1 MLKNLKKWFV
11 VDDAEFKEK
20 MGGKKEESTDS
31 DIVPSRPT
39 KRATP
44 STNKTTSNPSTSSAT
59 PINTTVPAGKATSKF
74 TDILLKAM
82 EANNIAGFDYLEYK
96 QSLHKL
102 AKMPMDEPTR
112 YQSAYAAASTMGATP
127 KQLVETAHFY
137 IDILK
142 KEESKFAQALANQKS
157 KQIGDKEQLIKQH
170 DNLIKE
176 KSKQIE
182 SLKKEIAQH
191 QTKSEQ
197 MKKSISSAT
206 VKVETTKNNFV
217 ASYNLVISQIHNDI
231 ANMKKYLK

>member
-1 MLKNLKKWFV
+1 MLKNLKRWFV
-11 VDDAEFKEK
+11 VDDEEFKKK
-20 MGGKKEESTDS
+20 MGGKAEEDS

-39 KRATP
+39 KKAKP
-44 STNKTTSNPSTSSAT
+44 STNKTTSKPSTSPAT
-59 PINTTVPAGKATSKF
+59 PTSVPAGKATSKF

-82 EANNIAGFDYLEYK
+82 EANNLDGFDYLEYK

-127 KQLVETAHFY
+127 KQLVETAQFY

-142 KEESKFAQALANQKS
+142 KEENKFAQALANQKS

-176 KSKQIE
+176 KTTQIE
-182 SLKKEIAQH
+182 RLKKEIADH
-191 QTKSEQ
+191 QAKSEQ
-197 MKKSISSAT
+197 MKKSISAAT

-217 ASYNLVISQIHNDI
+217 ASYNLVISQIQRDI

>member
-11 VDDAEFKEK
+11 VDDEEFKKK
-20 MGGKKEESTDS
+20 MGGEKEASADS

-39 KRATP
+39 KKATP
-44 STNKTTSNPSTSSAT
+44 STNKTTTNPTTPRTTTGAT
-59 PINTTVPAGKATSKF
+59 GKATSKF

-82 EANNIAGFDYLEYK
+82 EANNLDGFDYLEYK

-127 KQLVETAHFY
+127 QQLMETAGFY

-157 KQIGDKEQLIKQH
+157 RQIGDKEQLIKQH

-176 KSKQIE
+176 KSQQIE
-182 SLKKEIAQH
+182 QLKKEIADH
-191 QTKSEQ
+191 QAKSEQ

-217 ASYNLVISQIHNDI
+217 ASYNLVISQIQTDI